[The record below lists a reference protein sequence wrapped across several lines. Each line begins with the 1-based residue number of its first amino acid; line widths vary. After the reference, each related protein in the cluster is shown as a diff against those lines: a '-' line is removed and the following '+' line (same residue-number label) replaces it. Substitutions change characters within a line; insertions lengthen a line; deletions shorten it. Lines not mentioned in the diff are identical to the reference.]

1 MSLTSLAKLACGLS
15 DLESRHLQVSADV
28 NVGIPLQ
35 IRVMREAKGWN
46 QTTLAEKIGTTQNA
60 ISRLESGSYGR
71 PNVKTLLRL
80 AEAFD
85 VALLV
90 KFVPFGRFAR
100 ALDEMSATSVAIPSF
115 ADDEELK
122 SMCSLEIEEDY
133 LASRRKPYEVDF
145 KGSSKVVSI
154 DTYVYLPQEAK
165 TEDEAEMHYGIS
177 GRMPPGMAQ
186 IGARNTAHA

>member
-1 MSLTSLAKLACGLS
+1 M
-15 DLESRHLQVSADV
+15 

-46 QTTLAEKIGTTQNA
+46 QTTLAEKIGTAQNV
-60 ISRLESGSYGR
+60 ISRLESGSYAGLTSR
-71 PNVKTLLRL
+71 LFCDLPKHLMLLCWSSL
-80 AEAFD
+80 SHS
-85 VALLV
+85 VASHGHWMRCLQRQ
-90 KFVPFGRFAR
+90 F
-100 ALDEMSATSVAIPSF
+100 AIPSF